1 MKLKQPDFND
11 LSGYIKH
18 IGVSVGA
25 SEECFKMQQDIVNHL
40 AKENYKMA
48 NVIAVMEEKL
58 KKTLT
63 KEEYVT
69 FEDDLAKLVVQ
80 VMGLKAEKMQNV
92 ESEKHEPVEKKKEEV
107 VMEL

>member
-18 IGVSVGA
+18 IGISIGA

-48 NVIAVMEEKL
+48 NVIAVMENKL

-63 KEEYVT
+63 KEEYVA
-69 FEDDLAKLVVQ
+69 FEDNLAKLVVQ
-80 VMGLKAEKMQNV
+80 VMGLKAKKTENA
-92 ESEKHEPVEKKKEEV
+92 ESEKPEPVEEKKKEVE
-107 VMEL
+107 MGL

>member
-1 MKLKQPDFND
+1 MKFKQPDFND
-11 LSGYIKH
+11 LSSYIKH
-18 IGVSVGA
+18 IGVSIGA

-48 NVIAVMEEKL
+48 NVIAVMEDKL

-63 KEEYVT
+63 KEEYVA

-80 VMGLKAEKMQNV
+80 FMGLRNDKLEAQKS
-92 ESEKHEPVEKKKEEV
+92 ESIETKEDDKEEV
-107 VMEL
+107 MEL

>member
-1 MKLKQPDFND
+1 MKFKQPDFND

-18 IGVSVGA
+18 IGVSIGA

-48 NVIAVMEEKL
+48 NVIAVMEDKL

-63 KEEYVT
+63 KEEYVA

-80 VMGLKAEKMQNV
+80 FMGLRNDKLEAQ
-92 ESEKHEPVEKKKEEV
+92 KHELIETLKEDKKEV
-107 VMEL
+107 VVL

>member
-1 MKLKQPDFND
+1 MILKEPDFND
-11 LSGYIKH
+11 LSGYIKN
-18 IGVSVGA
+18 IGITIGA

-80 VMGLKAEKMQNV
+80 VMGLKAKKTKNV

-107 VMEL
+107 VMVL

>member
-1 MKLKQPDFND
+1 MKFKQPDFND

-18 IGVSVGA
+18 IGVSIGA

-48 NVIAVMEEKL
+48 NVIAVMEDKL

-63 KEEYVT
+63 KEEYVA

-80 VMGLKAEKMQNV
+80 FMGLREEKLEAQ
-92 ESEKHEPVEKKKEEV
+92 KDKPVETKEDNKEEEMV
-107 VMEL
+107 L

>member
-1 MKLKQPDFND
+1 MILKEPDFND
-11 LSGYIKH
+11 LSGYIKN
-18 IGVSVGA
+18 IGITIGA

-63 KEEYVT
+63 KEEYAT

-80 VMGLKAEKMQNV
+80 VMGLKAKKTENV
-92 ESEKHEPVEKKKEEV
+92 ESEKYEPVEKKKEEV
-107 VMEL
+107 VMVL

>member
-1 MKLKQPDFND
+1 
-11 LSGYIKH
+11 
-18 IGVSVGA
+18 
-25 SEECFKMQQDIVNHL
+25 MQQDIVNHL

-80 VMGLKAEKMQNV
+80 VMGLKAKKTENV

-107 VMEL
+107 VMVL

>member
-1 MKLKQPDFND
+1 MILKEPDFND
-11 LSGYIKH
+11 LSGYIKN
-18 IGVSVGA
+18 IGITIGA

-48 NVIAVMEEKL
+48 NVIAVMEDKL

-63 KEEYVT
+63 KEEYVA

-80 VMGLKAEKMQNV
+80 FLGIRNEKLENN
-92 ESEKHEPVEKKKEEV
+92 KPVEAKEDNKEEEI
-107 VMEL
+107 MEL

>member
-1 MKLKQPDFND
+1 MKFKQPDFND

-18 IGVSVGA
+18 IGVSIGA

-48 NVIAVMEEKL
+48 NVIAVMEDKL

-63 KEEYVT
+63 KEEYVA

-80 VMGLKAEKMQNV
+80 FMGLRNDKLEAQ
-92 ESEKHEPVEKKKEEV
+92 KHEFIETLEEDKKEV
-107 VMEL
+107 VVL

>member
-80 VMGLKAEKMQNV
+80 VMGLKAKKTENV

-107 VMEL
+107 VMVL